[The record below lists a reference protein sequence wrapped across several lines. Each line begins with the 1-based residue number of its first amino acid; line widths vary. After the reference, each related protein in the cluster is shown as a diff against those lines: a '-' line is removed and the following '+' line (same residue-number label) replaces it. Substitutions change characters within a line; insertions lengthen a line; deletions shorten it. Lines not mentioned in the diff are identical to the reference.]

1 MQKASL
7 FYKRGLRHGLDFNFP
22 NPPPEGSEPEKVD
35 RIGFNEVTHCQSP
48 SRGRAA
54 PARFVRLTE
63 LTHRCDLV
71 ENQILNRETLG
82 TQSAYQSECCNSRL
96 SSNLRAGTRECL
108 PRWKYSFASSSWL
121 TWVSKVSHVSSGSH
135 YRSDPVRVQSTTT
148 VWKIPEMN

>member
-71 ENQILNRETLG
+71 ENQILNRENFG
-82 TQSAYQSECCNSRL
+82 HPV
-96 SSNLRAGTRECL
+96 G
-108 PRWKYSFASSSWL
+108 
-121 TWVSKVSHVSSGSH
+121 V
-135 YRSDPVRVQSTTT
+135 PVRMLQFLLVIKSAGRYPRAPSPMEVQLCVIILVDLGVKSVTC
-148 VWKIPEMN
+148 KLRKSL